1 MLNCGLQV
9 GRNKKEKQILA
20 HSAGIWKKYQMF
32 LKKAIKAVVTVS
44 VTVSVNL
51 SVSVSLSVFID
62 PWDIHV

>member
-1 MLNCGLQV
+1 MLNRGLQV

-20 HSAGIWKKYQMF
+20 HSAGLWKIVSNVF
-32 LKKAIKAVVTVS
+32 EKAIKAVVTVS

-51 SVSVSLSVFID
+51 SVSVSLSVFVD